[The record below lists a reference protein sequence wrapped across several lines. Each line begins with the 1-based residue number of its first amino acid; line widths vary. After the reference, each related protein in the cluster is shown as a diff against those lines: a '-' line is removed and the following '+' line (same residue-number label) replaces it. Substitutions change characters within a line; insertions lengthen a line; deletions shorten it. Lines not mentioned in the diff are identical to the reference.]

1 MQVDDYLTLH
11 WVIPYYFRIIE
22 KLLVIK
28 TEGTNQAIKS
38 AASVA
43 YSTLSD
49 YYGKT
54 KDITAP
60 YVTTICDPRYKIKA
74 FKWL

>member
-1 MQVDDYLTLH
+1 M
-11 WVIPYYFRIIE
+11 E

-28 TEGTNQAIKS
+28 TKGTNQAIKS
-38 AASVA
+38 TASVA

-54 KDITAP
+54 KDIAAL
-60 YVTTICDPRYKIKA
+60 YVATICDPRYKIKV
-74 FKWL
+74 FEWL

>member
-1 MQVDDYLTLH
+1 ML
-11 WVIPYYFRIIE
+11 E
-22 KLLVIK
+22 KLAVIK
-28 TEGTNQAIKS
+28 IEGTNQAIKS

-43 YSTLSD
+43 YSTLNN

-54 KDITAP
+54 KDLPAL

-74 FKWL
+74 FE